1 MKLCLIANKG
11 AETLP
16 FDIEGDTISIGRSSE
31 NDIQIRD
38 RYVSHRHLIVW
49 KRENGFFLKNVGNR
63 NGTTVN
69 GSQIPSGETVE
80 VKRGDKVEI
89 GKSMLY
95 FWEESIGD
103 MYAFLESLD
112 LYKPGATDTSTAVMG
127 DTISLLV
134 DRRQP

>member
-11 AETLP
+11 EQALS
-16 FDIEGDTISIGRSSE
+16 FDIEGAAISIGRSSE

-49 KRENGFFLKNVGNR
+49 KRENRFFFKNVGNR

-69 GSQIPSGETVE
+69 GSQIPSGATVE
-80 VKRGDKVEI
+80 VKRGDKIEI

-95 FWEESIGD
+95 IWEESIGD
-103 MYAFLESLD
+103 IYAFLESLD
-112 LYKPGATDTSTAVMG
+112 LYKPGAADTSTAVLG

-134 DRRQP
+134 DRRQL